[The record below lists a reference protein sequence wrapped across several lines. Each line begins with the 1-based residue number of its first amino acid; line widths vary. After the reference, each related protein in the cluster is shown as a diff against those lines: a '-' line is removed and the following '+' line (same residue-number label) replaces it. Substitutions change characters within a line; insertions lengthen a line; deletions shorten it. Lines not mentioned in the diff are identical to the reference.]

1 MPKKEARPRMR
12 RPEAIPFIIA
22 FIFWLLIV
30 IRYFMPSLKITTV
43 TFDTWVN
50 IGYLVI
56 LICLVV
62 AAIIRFTL
70 VDGIEAPPPEEAC
83 AVEAEVVEERPA
95 KQAGKPAGAAPRPKQ
110 RAAKAASKQGKSAAE
125 APVGVTIAPA
135 AEEETVE
142 GGTEVEPTVAAP
154 AAPEPAES
162 IRLIEYPKKQLGE
175 VYHDSFIR
183 IEEGLVL
190 NLRTKL
196 GRVCGNCE
204 ELPECRKRVVGRL
217 PDDVFEV
224 NFECKEGLK
233 RELSRAKLA
242 KEPAEA
248 LKAAAAAA
256 KAAEASAKSEP
267 TATPATS
274 VATTVTTSA
283 PVTASVTV
291 TAPTPQSAIPAAEQ
305 APSPTAATEPIPS
318 SPVQEAPRVPEVY
331 KGEALASYGT
341 TDRDEELEVGED
353 DEEEASAG
361 PTPEPEREHAGRTK
375 RKKVMKKKHS
385 PDASESSVDP
395 GSPEGG

>member
-22 FIFWLLIV
+22 FIFWLAIV
-30 IRYFMPSLKITTV
+30 VRYFMPGLKITTV
-43 TFDTWVN
+43 SFDTWVN
-50 IGYLVI
+50 LGYLVI
-56 LICLVV
+56 LVCLVV

-70 VDGIEAPPPEEAC
+70 VDGIETPPPEEAC
-83 AVEAEVVEERPA
+83 AVEAEVVEGRPA

-110 RAAKAASKQGKSAAE
+110 RAAKAASKQGKAAAK
-125 APVGVTIAPA
+125 APAGVTVTTV
-135 AEEETVE
+135 AEEEPV
-142 GGTEVEPTVAAP
+142 GMGAGAEPPVAAP
-154 AAPEPAES
+154 APPEPEES

-204 ELPECRKRVVGRL
+204 ELPECRKRVEGRL

-256 KAAEASAKSEP
+256 KAAEATARAEP
-267 TATPATS
+267 AAI
-274 VATTVTTSA
+274 
-283 PVTASVTV
+283 PVTAIASAPITATAVAATAQP
-291 TAPTPQSAIPAAEQ
+291 TAPAAAPAPPPAAPEPT
-305 APSPTAATEPIPS
+305 PSPSPS
-318 SPVQEAPRVPEVY
+318 PPAPEAPREPEVF
-331 KGEALASYGT
+331 KGEAMASYGT
-341 TDRDEELEVGED
+341 TDQDEELEVGED
-353 DEEEASAG
+353 DEEAATASA
-361 PTPEPEREHAGRTK
+361 PEPGHEQSIRTK
-375 RKKVMKKKHS
+375 KKKVMKKRSS
-385 PDASESSVDP
+385 PDAADPSVDTLP
-395 GSPEGG
+395 PEGG

>member
-256 KAAEASAKSEP
+256 KAAETTAKGEP
-267 TATPATS
+267 VAATAVAVAVATVPNDAPMSQPATPA
-274 VATTVTTSA
+274 
-283 PVTASVTV
+283 
-291 TAPTPQSAIPAAEQ
+291 PAAPAPGPAAPGP
-305 APSPTAATEPIPS
+305 APST
-318 SPVQEAPRVPEVY
+318 PVQEAPKEPEVY
-331 KGEALASYGT
+331 KGEAMASYGT
-341 TDRDEELEVGED
+341 SAQDEELEVGED
-353 DEEEASAG
+353 DEEAVTAA
-361 PTPEPEREHAGRTK
+361 PAPEPGHEQSVRTK
-375 RKKVMKKKHS
+375 KKKVVKKKSS
-385 PDASESSVDP
+385 PDAADSSVDTLP
-395 GSPEGG
+395 PEGG